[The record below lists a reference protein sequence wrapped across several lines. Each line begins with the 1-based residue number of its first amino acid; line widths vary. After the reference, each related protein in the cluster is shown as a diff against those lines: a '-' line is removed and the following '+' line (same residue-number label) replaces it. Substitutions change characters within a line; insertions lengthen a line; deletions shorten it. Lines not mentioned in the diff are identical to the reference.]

1 MTIYLLIQEQQ
12 LILGVLGS
20 IKGLGWRPALP
31 MALASKPQK
40 DIWRWHLK
48 SMMLLTAH
56 QLGALRYGEL
66 SFITH
71 GASFWRILG
80 AKKMSGEKW
89 SEKLISIVQD
99 NGIAVCKNIHP
110 SLCVSPLC
118 CFLPLATNTH
128 SEKLFYCLI
137 SDCNLWTEI
146 RAISC
151 LTAFTII
158 LQWPRALLLAVCAG
172 CVSRDMVRGHWVRS
186 VPRFL
191 SSFCGLDN
199 GKHLESWRQLVR
211 AAHGLTKWP
220 SLWSP
225 LIPGILPGKVE
236 SLRAPLLFL
245 TSVLLFWSLKKKLQI
260 FKWCKHLMT

>member
-1 MTIYLLIQEQQ
+1 MVLLCARTYTPLYVFPLYVVFYLL
-12 LILGVLGS
+12 
-20 IKGLGWRPALP
+20 
-31 MALASKPQK
+31 
-40 DIWRWHLK
+40 
-48 SMMLLTAH
+48 LLTLI
-56 QLGALRYGEL
+56 QRN
-66 SFITH
+66 SFIAWFPT
-71 GASFWRILG
+71 AIFEL
-80 AKKMSGEKW
+80 
-89 SEKLISIVQD
+89 KLE
-99 NGIAVCKNIHP
+99 
-110 SLCVSPLC
+110 
-118 CFLPLATNTH
+118 PLAAWQH
-128 SEKLFYCLI
+128 LLS
-137 SDCNLWTEI
+137 
-146 RAISC
+146 
-151 LTAFTII
+151 I